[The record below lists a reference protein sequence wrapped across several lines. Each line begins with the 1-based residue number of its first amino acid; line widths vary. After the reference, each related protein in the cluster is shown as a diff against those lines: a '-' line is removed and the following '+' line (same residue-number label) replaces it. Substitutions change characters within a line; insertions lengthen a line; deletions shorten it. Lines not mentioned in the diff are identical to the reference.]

1 MQTISKSIF
10 MTTEADLLQLA
21 ARGRATTDDREREK
35 EIKGERDS
43 RRGETSRRQTGR
55 GRGGS
60 ACEQWEAVRVA
71 AVIDLHV
78 GSLESFCRLSSLFAA
93 LTK

>member
-21 ARGRATTDDREREK
+21 ARGRATTDDRERERD
-35 EIKGERDS
+35 KGRER
-43 RRGETSRRQTGR
+43 GGTSRRQSGR

>member
-1 MQTISKSIF
+1 
-10 MTTEADLLQLA
+10 MT
-21 ARGRATTDDREREK
+21 EK
-35 EIKGERDS
+35 ETEGEWEDVGDS
-43 RRGETSRRQTGR
+43 VGVGVEA
-55 GRGGS
+55 